1 MVKPRRNFADAR
13 SSIIGRLTRLGPR
26 TATTDTIAMPTQ
38 ATIDA
43 PSRW

>member
-1 MVKPRRNFADAR
+1 VF
-13 SSIIGRLTRLGPR
+13 GPR
-26 TATTDTIAMPTQ
+26 TAMTDTIAMPTQ